1 MVGRD
6 HVVVDKIKTSPRRA
20 ELRLR
25 AELSTAASAATVL
38 LLSLVSRPD
47 ADSDRIADSDSSHPK
62 SSTFLSWPP
71 LGDSRCSF
79 RCAPGCLC
87 PWRVLYGPDA
97 PGEDRR
103 PGRLEDPGGCPGL
116 REDPEDPGRLRRA
129 AKFTPIYDLNSY

>member
-1 MVGRD
+1 MLLLTKSRQAPVAPSSD
-6 HVVVDKIKTSPRRA
+6 SEPNCPRR
-20 ELRLR
+20 RPP
-25 AELSTAASAATVL
+25 ATVL

-97 PGEDRR
+97 PGEDRH
-103 PGRLEDPGGCPGL
+103 PGRLEDPGGRPGL
-116 REDPEDPGRLRRA
+116 REDPEDLGRLRRA
-129 AKFTPIYDLNSY
+129 ARFTPIYDLNSY